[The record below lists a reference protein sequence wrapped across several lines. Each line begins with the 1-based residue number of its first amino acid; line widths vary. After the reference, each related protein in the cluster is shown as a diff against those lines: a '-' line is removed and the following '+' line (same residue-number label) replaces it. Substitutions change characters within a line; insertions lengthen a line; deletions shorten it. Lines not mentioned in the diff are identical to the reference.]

1 MKANSKNNEVKE
13 RLQIALSIQNL
24 SNDREVENQ
33 IKKMNIKSNYLIIN
47 QIDNKKVDINN
58 PKVIT
63 KFEKGLT
70 KSRNMAIDKS
80 IGDIILLA
88 DDDVIYNDDYEKI
101 IYEAYEKYKDADIIC
116 FFVESKNPK
125 RKIKRLP
132 TGKIGFIKAMKI
144 VSFEMSFRKKSI
156 INNKLKFDE
165 RFGAGTKLNRGE
177 EQIFLYSALKKG
189 MKIIFVNKK
198 IAEVE
203 QSDSSWFSKYDEK
216 FFTIQGKIF
225 KELTSK
231 FYLFLIVQYAI
242 RKYFLYRKDISF
254 FRALKCMLKN

>member
-47 QIDNKKVDINN
+47 QTDNKKVDINN

-101 IYEAYEKYKDADIIC
+101 IYEA
-116 FFVESKNPK
+116 
-125 RKIKRLP
+125 
-132 TGKIGFIKAMKI
+132 
-144 VSFEMSFRKKSI
+144 KK
-156 INNKLKFDE
+156 
-165 RFGAGTKLNRGE
+165 
-177 EQIFLYSALKKG
+177 
-189 MKIIFVNKK
+189 
-198 IAEVE
+198 
-203 QSDSSWFSKYDEK
+203 
-216 FFTIQGKIF
+216 
-225 KELTSK
+225 
-231 FYLFLIVQYAI
+231 
-242 RKYFLYRKDISF
+242 
-254 FRALKCMLKN
+254 